1 MTALP
6 TATLSSATLDDD
18 SLTEGADSF
27 TEGADSLTEGVDS
40 LTEAADPLDELNLIA
55 GADVLVEDCLVAA
68 DDILI
73 AGFFAAD
80 FFDASFLKGPIFFH
94 HPFSFSLIS
103 SILLFPIK
111 L

>member
-73 AGFFAAD
+73 AGFFAAG
-80 FFDASFLKGPIFFH
+80 FLRDPIFFH